1 MTARIER
8 LLTIADWEAM
18 PHGDGN
24 RYEIVEGELFVSC
37 SPGLTHQTV
46 ATNLTGLIWSF
57 LERNPVATVVATP
70 GLILSKF
77 SGVIPDIVV
86 FLNEQ
91 RETIVT
97 NDRLTGPPALV
108 IEALSPGSQNI
119 RRDRVV
125 KLNLYSKH
133 GVQEYWIVD
142 PKSLLLERYVL
153 RESSLELVETL
164 TSEDQ
169 LTTNALP
176 GFSCPM
182 SRVFQ
187 E

>member
-24 RYEIVEGELFVSC
+24 RYEIIEGELFVSR
-37 SPGLTHQTV
+37 SPGLTHQIV
-46 ATNLTGLIWSF
+46 ASNLIVLIGSF
-57 LERNPVATVVATP
+57 LNTKSIGRVVATP

-77 SGVIPDIVV
+77 SAVIPDIIV

-91 RETIVT
+91 RETIVN
-97 NDRLTGPPALV
+97 NDRLTGSPALV
-108 IEALSPGSQNI
+108 IEIISPGSQNI
-119 RRDRVV
+119 HRDRVV
-125 KLNLYSKH
+125 KSHLYSKH

-142 PKSLLLERYVL
+142 PKKLLLERYVL
-153 RESSLELVETL
+153 RNSSLELVETL

-182 SRVFQ
+182 SGVFRD
-187 E
+187 